1 MQWILHTTIFP
12 TVNDM
17 FENLKN
23 KGEFRIVYLGGS
35 ITEGAGASDKT
46 RRWSTQI
53 TAYLNSLALG
63 NTVFREINAGIG
75 GTNSAYGMLRL
86 SRDVISQ
93 DPDAVFID
101 FSLNDMDRDDD
112 FSARMYEGIIRKL
125 MSLSKVPYVICIG
138 VVPNNEIVFKTE
150 LHKKIAAHYGIQ
162 YIDVKAAMN
171 EAYGKGEP
179 GVNTARDALF
189 RPDNTHPVEEGY
201 DFYTEVI
208 KNNLSD
214 ESFRQPCGEP
224 MCEDFEKRC
233 GKFINARD
241 FERIGAWCE
250 CGEGDWNAPNPGRSG
265 PSLAASEAGAELC
278 LKFFGDAVLLG
289 ARFDRNAGKA
299 EISLDGKSETRD
311 LCYATDNQ
319 PVIVLERF
327 GLGEGEHTLAVR
339 TLGGEVKFDFAII
352 P

>member
-1 MQWILHTTIFP
+1 
-12 TVNDM
+12 M

-35 ITEGAGASDKT
+35 ITEGAGASDKA

-53 TAYLNSLALG
+53 TAYLNSLSLG
-63 NTVFREINAGIG
+63 NTEFCEINAGIG

-86 SRDVISQ
+86 SRDVLSQ
-93 DPDAVFID
+93 EPDAVFID
-101 FSLNDMDRDDD
+101 FSLNDMEMDDA

-125 MSLSKVPYVICIG
+125 MALPKVPYVVCVG
-138 VVPNNEIVFKTE
+138 VVPNRERVFKTE
-150 LHKKIAAHYGIQ
+150 LHKQIAAHYGIPF
-162 YIDVKAAMN
+162 IDVKAAMDA
-171 EAYGKGEP
+171 EYGKAEP

-189 RPDNTHPVEEGY
+189 RPDNTHPVEAGY
-201 DFYTEVI
+201 DFYTKVI
-208 KNNLSD
+208 KRELS
-214 ESFRQPCGEP
+214 EKGFSVPCGEP
-224 MCEDFEKRC
+224 MSADFETRT
-233 GKFINARD
+233 GRFINARD
-241 FERIGAWCE
+241 FEKRGEWRE
-250 CGEGDWNAPNPGRSG
+250 CGMGDWNTPNPGRSG

-299 EISLDGKSETRD
+299 EISLDGEGNVCD

-327 GLGEGEHTLAVR
+327 GLGEGEHMLCVR
-339 TLGGEVKFDFAII
+339 ALGGEVKFDFAII